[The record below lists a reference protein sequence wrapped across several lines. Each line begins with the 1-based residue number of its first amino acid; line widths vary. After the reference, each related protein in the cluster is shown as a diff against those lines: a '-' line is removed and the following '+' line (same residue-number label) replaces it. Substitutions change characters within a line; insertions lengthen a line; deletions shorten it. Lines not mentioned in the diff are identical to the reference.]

1 MRSNAKPW
9 KGFSLIELLVVI
21 AIITILAAILFPVFA
36 RAREQTRRT
45 ACMANMH
52 QIGVALK
59 LYGEDNNG
67 KYPPVLMCSPYVA
80 GSPQTLYN
88 GVGTPIDLHQVQ
100 NKTLVIG
107 QKYLKDVDMFQCPD
121 NGTNPATAVTAK
133 NAVVYPPGTPF
144 GGNSVPGYFYSW
156 DSYDIGPQ
164 VDINGNPTGLMERHY
179 STDWTGVIGATDAKN
194 QLKYGSAAPDTTVVT
209 WCTYHVAIGHGDQIP
224 VLFLNGTTRSV
235 PIKQFIYQSASQPN
249 GPLFVSP

>member
-21 AIITILAAILFPVFA
+21 AILAILAAILFPVFA

-59 LYGEDNNG
+59 LYATDNNG
-67 KYPPVLMCSPYVA
+67 KYPPILMCNPYYLNGGV
-80 GSPQTLYN
+80 QTLYN

-107 QKYLKDVDMFQCPD
+107 QKYLKDVDMFQCPN
-121 NGTNPATAVTAK
+121 NGTSPATAVTAK
-133 NAVVYPPGTPF
+133 NAVVYPAGTPF
-144 GGNSVPGYFYSW
+144 GGNPVPGYFY
-156 DSYDIGPQ
+156 
-164 VDINGNPTGLMERHY
+164 
-179 STDWTGVIGATDAKN
+179 
-194 QLKYGSAAPDTTVVT
+194 
-209 WCTYHVAIGHGDQIP
+209 
-224 VLFLNGTTRSV
+224 
-235 PIKQFIYQSASQPN
+235 
-249 GPLFVSP
+249 